1 MAYNPTSPRHGS
13 CSDKG
18 LRRAAAL
25 YSVGSW
31 WLLMIFIGRAVSVSD
46 PSHCRRNIRWI
57 SSNNAHSPTTDCS
70 DTSKTQSTASSD
82 FAATPAW
89 SLETLTLAAF
99 YYSPELAVV
108 WANYETVAAGKQTAA
123 QRPNPAVSIS
133 PAYNTVNAVPS
144 PWLVTATL
152 DVPIETA
159 GKRAHRI
166 AAARSLPRQR
176 GLPFCRR
183 RGMSAPSCAAL

>member
-1 MAYNPTSPRHGS
+1 
-13 CSDKG
+13 
-18 LRRAAAL
+18 
-25 YSVGSW
+25 
-31 WLLMIFIGRAVSVSD
+31 VSVQ
-46 PSHCRRNIRWI
+46 IRPL
-57 SSNNAHSPTTDCS
+57 SPEHSLDQFEQRS
-70 DTSKTQSTASSD
+70 LANDGLQRYLKTNLPASSD

-152 DVPIETA
+152 
-159 GKRAHRI
+159 RCAH
-166 AAARSLPRQR
+166 
-176 GLPFCRR
+176 
-183 RGMSAPSCAAL
+183 